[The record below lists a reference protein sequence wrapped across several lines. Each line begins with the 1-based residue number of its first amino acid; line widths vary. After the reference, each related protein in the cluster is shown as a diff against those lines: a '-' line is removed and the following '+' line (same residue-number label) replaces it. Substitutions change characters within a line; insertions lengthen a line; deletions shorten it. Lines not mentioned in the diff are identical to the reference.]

1 MLADEILS
9 RTKWGTAIKSP
20 QLPKFQAVPR
30 SPMPERIAAA
40 TRSSWRNNLHVR
52 QECFMRHV
60 IIPIVTALAL
70 GAATP
75 AMAQDSGGQISM
87 QIALDVATGLGI
99 VTVSHTEFQGNQWE
113 IEGRD
118 RLGRWMEVYVDSR
131 TGEVR
136 HVNRGW

>member
-1 MLADEILS
+1 
-9 RTKWGTAIKSP
+9 
-20 QLPKFQAVPR
+20 
-30 SPMPERIAAA
+30 
-40 TRSSWRNNLHVR
+40 
-52 QECFMRHV
+52 MRHV

-70 GAATP
+70 GATTP

-87 QIALDVATGLGI
+87 QVALDVATDLGI
-99 VTVSHTEFQGNQWE
+99 VTVSHTEFQGSQWE

-118 RLGRWMEVYVDSR
+118 RLGRWMEVFVDSR

>member
-1 MLADEILS
+1 MGARE
-9 RTKWGTAIKSP
+9 RRGTATKSP
-20 QLPKFQAVPR
+20 QLLKFPAVPR
-30 SPMPERIAAA
+30 SPMPEHIAAA
-40 TRSSWRNNLHVR
+40 LVLNGVTVQRVR
-52 QECFMRHV
+52 QECSMRHV
-60 IIPIVTALAL
+60 IISVVTALAI
-70 GAATP
+70 GTAMP

-87 QIALDVATGLGI
+87 QVALDVATGLGI
-99 VTVSHTEFQGNQWE
+99 VTVSHTEFQGSQWE